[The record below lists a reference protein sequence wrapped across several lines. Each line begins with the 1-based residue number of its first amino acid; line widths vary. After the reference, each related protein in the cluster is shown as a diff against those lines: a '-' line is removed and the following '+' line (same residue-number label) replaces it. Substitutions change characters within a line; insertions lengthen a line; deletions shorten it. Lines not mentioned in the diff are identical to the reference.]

1 MFNTSSCQLR
11 LASRAPFAAVVVLS
25 LSVTTTLAQESPSK
39 VACIDVVKIF
49 NDYQLQRDLSTML
62 QQKQSELQA
71 EAQSRQSKTDS
82 LQATIEALD
91 PKDPIYRDRLQ
102 ELLRMQIDNKVW
114 FETAQAAITRELAVW
129 SNDIYQDIVNTVGQ
143 IATERGIEMVFYRD
157 EYEPAP
163 DPELVKERIR
173 RRKLVWSS
181 PNSDLSGA
189 VLQRMNAAYSA
200 KGQKPQLRIP

>member
-1 MFNTSSCQLR
+1 MLLR
-11 LASRAPFAAVVVLS
+11 DNRSRVVTPTLIALGVVLAS
-25 LSVTTTLAQESPSK
+25 TTVASAQSQSR

-62 QQKQSELQA
+62 QQKQSELQT
-71 EAQSRQSKTDS
+71 EAQSRQAKTDS
-82 LQATIEALD
+82 LEATIQALD
-91 PKDPIYRDRLQ
+91 PQDPVYRDRLQ

-114 FETAQAAITRELAVW
+114 FETAQAAITRELAIW

-143 IATERGIEMVFYRD
+143 VATERGIEMVFYRD

-181 PNSDLSGA
+181 PNSDISGV
-189 VLQRMNAAYSA
+189 VLQRLNAAYSA
-200 KGQKPQLRIP
+200 KGQKPMLRIP